1 MVFSLSPYYWVLCCN
16 VVCLMSVVKEV
27 SDSWVLQRWSEKLRA
42 LFVTLLA
49 VICLSLWMP
58 WFSQGLLE
66 KWRGIEFLGNL
77 CRAGLTRSSNEDLIT
92 TQPWLKSWSQF
103 IIIWPLALASKT
115 CNAYHVPHVFTN
127 TQTHTLTRRVPHSGG
142 VTQIVVA
149 QSAITH
155 KHVSHTLFYIS
166 QAKSMQ
172 PGKQEKAREHANMWA
187 LVSQNH

>member
-1 MVFSLSPYYWVLCCN
+1 
-16 VVCLMSVVKEV
+16 MSVVRKV
-27 SDSWVLQRWSEKLRA
+27 SDSWVLQSWSEKLRA
-42 LFVTLLA
+42 LFVALLA

-66 KWRGIEFLGNL
+66 KWRGIEVLGNL

-92 TQPWLKSWSQF
+92 ALPWLKSWSQF
-103 IIIWPLALASKT
+103 IIMWPLALASKT
-115 CNAYHVPHVFTN
+115 CTTCYVFS
-127 TQTHTLTRRVPHSGG
+127 QTHTYTDTFISTRRVPHLGR

-149 QSAITH
+149 RSAITH

-172 PGKQEKAREHANMWA
+172 PGKQGKAREHANMWA